1 MDIAPTTPT
10 SAPSSRQGMVGTDPR
25 APASDQ
31 AVLSSDFQT
40 FLTMLT
46 AQMQNQDPL
55 NPVDSTDFATQL
67 ATFSSVEQQVR
78 SNDLLA
84 AIGLQMEA
92 LGVSQLSTWV
102 GMAARAEM
110 PVIFDGSPV
119 TITTA
124 GASRA
129 DTAEL
134 VVRDSSGTV
143 VQRLPIDPARQEMEW
158 AGVSDSGSPLAAG
171 TYELSVESFVQ
182 GGSIGTAPVY
192 VHGRI
197 VEARNEDGRPLLVMS
212 GGQVVNPNAVVGLR
226 AGD

>member
-1 MDIAPTTPT
+1 MDIAQTNAAQ
-10 SAPSSRQGMVGTDPR
+10 SAGATLNR
-25 APASDQ
+25 ASTPASDK
-31 AVLSSDFQT
+31 AVLSSDFET

-46 AQMQNQDPL
+46 AQIQNQDPL
-55 NPVDSTDFATQL
+55 NPIDSTDFATQL

-84 AIGLQMEA
+84 VLGEQMQAI
-92 LGVSQLSTWV
+92 GVSQLSNWV
-102 GMAARAEM
+102 GMTARATM

-124 GASRA
+124 GQAQA

-143 VQRLPIDPARQEMEW
+143 VQRLPVSPARQEMEW
-158 AGVSDSGSPLAAG
+158 AGVTDVGSPLSAG
-171 TYELSVESFVQ
+171 TYDLSVESFVQ
-182 GGSIGTAPVY
+182 GDLVATAPAY

-197 VEARNEDGRPLLVMS
+197 IEARNEDGLPLLVMA
-212 GGQVVNPNAVVGLR
+212 GGQVVTPNDVVGLR
-226 AGD
+226 EGD